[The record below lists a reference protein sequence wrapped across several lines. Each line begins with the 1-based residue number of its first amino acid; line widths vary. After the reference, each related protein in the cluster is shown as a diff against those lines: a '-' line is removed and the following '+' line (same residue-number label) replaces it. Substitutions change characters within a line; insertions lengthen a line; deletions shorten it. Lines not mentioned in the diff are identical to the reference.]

1 MLRPYR
7 GVVPQIAASAYIDPS
22 AQVIGNVIIGHR
34 SSVWPNVT
42 IRGDTN
48 SIRIGDESSIQDNSV
63 LHCDPVPFA
72 LNIGN
77 RVTVGHQAVLH
88 GCTIEDDCLIGIG
101 AIVLNGARIGKGC
114 VIAAGAVVA
123 EGAQIP
129 EYSMVMGVPG
139 KVKREITREERERF
153 RLNADHYVE
162 AARIYREEEPN

>member
-7 GVVPQIAASAYIDPS
+7 GVVPQIAATAYIDPS
-22 AQVIGNVIIGHR
+22 AQVIGDVIIGER

-48 SIRIGDESSIQDNSV
+48 SIRIGNETSIQDNSV
-63 LHCDPVPFA
+63 LHCDPAPFG
-72 LNIGN
+72 LEVGS
-77 RVTVGHQAVLH
+77 RVTVGHQAMLH
-88 GCTIEDDCLIGIG
+88 GCVIGDDCLIGIG

-114 VIAAGAVVA
+114 VIAAGAVIA

-129 EYSMVMGVPG
+129 DYSMVMGVPG
-139 KVKREITREERERF
+139 KVKREITKEERERF

-162 AARIYREEEPN
+162 AARIYREEPV